1 MVHDLNFE
9 TVFNYFIGP
18 SLTSVAR
25 LGDLLDYGQL
35 FKAFGSY
42 HWPKS
47 STFLGIFCKDVKIYH
62 FSNEIIFG
70 QLLYTFGDFFLV
82 TLVEMKEMN

>member
-1 MVHDLNFE
+1 MHGQSQTFDSSVE
-9 TVFNYFIGP
+9 I
-18 SLTSVAR
+18 SVAR

>member
-35 FKAFGSY
+35 FKAFGNNLS
-42 HWPKS
+42 KS
-47 STFLGIFCKDVKIYH
+47 PTFLGNFCKGEKIYH
-62 FSNEIIFG
+62 FSSEIIFG
-70 QLLYTFGDFFLV
+70 QLL
-82 TLVEMKEMN
+82 